1 MTNKAL
7 LFVNGEPP
15 QYYPT
20 NLDSYTYIACTD
32 GAYHNYL
39 AHTSII
45 PNFIIGDLDSWDK
58 TKAIAEQ
65 IQIIHTPDQSK
76 TDFEKALLFLSSKGI
91 TEFSVYG
98 ASGHASDHFLG
109 NLSVAKHY
117 YRQYKIIFHDNYCH
131 FFYANHH
138 EIINHVKHCI
148 ISLLPMPKVTGLTIT
163 GFEYP
168 LTDKTL
174 IFGGLTS
181 LRNKAII
188 DQIEINFKTG
198 DLLVFVEDLHS

>member
-1 MTNKAL
+1 MINKAL

-15 QYYPT
+15 QCYPT
-20 NLDSYTYIACTD
+20 NLESYKYIACTD

-39 AHTSII
+39 ANTAII

-58 TKAIAEQ
+58 DQPINEQ

-76 TDFEKALLFLSSKGI
+76 TDFEKALLFLASKGI
-91 TEFSVYG
+91 TEFSIYG
-98 ASGHASDHFLG
+98 ATGHASDHFLG

-117 YRQYKIIFHDNYCH
+117 YHQYKIIFYDNYCH
-131 FFYANHH
+131 FFYANCH
-138 EIINHVKHCI
+138 EVINHVKQRI

-168 LTDKTL
+168 LTEQTL

-181 LRNKAII
+181 VRNKAVA
-188 DQIEINFKTG
+188 DQVEIFFKNG
-198 DLLVFVEDLHS
+198 DLIVFVED